1 MPNNHKKA
9 LDKKARILAAAEE
22 VVSEKGLNDTTISDI
37 SKKAGVADS
46 IIYQFFK
53 GKEDLV
59 FSIPESKYKELFS
72 QLDEHLQG
80 ILDVRSR
87 LSKIMWFHLRYCDM
101 HPQYAR
107 ILYFECLSNKDFYSH
122 PGYEVIRK
130 YARILLSSIQEGMA
144 TNCFRSDVE
153 PRFIRDI
160 LMGFLGC
167 ELIGWLAVGDVDS
180 CVPDLPDIMNLVWGM
195 LAPDTR
201 PEQENKADRILRA
214 AESVFAENGFHK
226 TKVSDIAKLAGVGE
240 GTVYEYFG
248 TKEDLLLAI
257 PERHF
262 NTYSH
267 GLHEIFNIQDPLKK
281 LRRYIKYYFSL
292 FSTKRDFLRVFLIQI
307 QLSRGFYGSKAF
319 KAFEQFFKFA
329 DPIIEEGKAQGVFR
343 EDANAR
349 LFRYL
354 FIGTFNNL
362 TLRWFVL
369 NSDEKVDKMQAI
381 DQITDLL
388 CSAVTVDGEMR
399 RRGQATE

>member
-1 MPNNHKKA
+1 MPNNHKKS

-22 VVSEKGLNDTTISDI
+22 VVSEKGLNDTTIADI
-37 SKKAGVADS
+37 SKRAGVADS

-53 GKEDLV
+53 GKDDLV
-59 FSIPESKYKELFS
+59 FSIPESKYDEVLS

-107 ILYFECLSNKDFYSH
+107 ILYFECLSNKDFYTH

-130 YARILLSSIQEGMA
+130 YAHTLLSCIQEGMA
-144 TNCFRSDVE
+144 TNRFRSDVE

-167 ELIGWLAVGDVDS
+167 ELVGWLAVGDIDS
-180 CVPDLPDIMNLVWGM
+180 CVPDLPGMMSLVWGM
-195 LAPDTR
+195 LAPGPR
-201 PEQENKADRILRA
+201 QEQESKADRILRA

-240 GTVYEYFG
+240 GTVYEYYG
-248 TKEDLLLAI
+248 TKEELLLAI

-262 NTYSH
+262 NTYSD
-267 GLHEIFNIQDPLKK
+267 GLNEIFQIQDPLKK

-319 KAFEQFFKFA
+319 KAFEQFFNFA
-329 DPIIEEGKAQGVFR
+329 DPIVEEGKAQGVFR
-343 EDANAR
+343 QDANAR

-369 NSDEKVDKMQAI
+369 NTDERIDKMQAI

-388 CSAVTVDGEMR
+388 CSAVTVDGDMR
-399 RRGQATE
+399 HQGLAAE